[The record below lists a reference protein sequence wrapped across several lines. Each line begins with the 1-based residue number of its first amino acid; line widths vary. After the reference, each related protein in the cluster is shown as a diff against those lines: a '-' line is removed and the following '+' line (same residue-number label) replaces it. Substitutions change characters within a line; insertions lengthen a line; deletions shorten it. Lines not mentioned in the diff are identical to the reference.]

1 MEETILRFRYNIY
14 RESKLKARLC
24 QIGICIG
31 VIAVIFATA
40 WWIIKT
46 DGVDVINNVIAS
58 FVGVAALFVVAQLV
72 VWILHHNEDKNKV
85 SYRNQDMWA
94 QYGKRY
100 REIFA
105 MNNSQFVVYCE
116 PLFYAKDAQK
126 IVVKDDPKNFFQLD
140 PYIKMHCTTLLE
152 AHAMSNKLD
161 SVTVRL
167 TDFEAPTE
175 ANGQVATIYSGRSS
189 YLAHLLTNRALDY
202 FIEGDLSVRKLY
214 ENDKTLRPLHR
225 AMLSNHF
232 GVNALVFLKKGED
245 KDGYLLLPHR
255 KGNAT
260 VAKNSLTASIATRL
274 EMPGDTFPKE
284 YEDHMT
290 RAYIEEGCIR
300 DNIAKSIW
308 VSQAWLDKKEKEFA
322 AKNERFMDIH
332 FLGLSR
338 DIYEGGKPTLFYV
351 VYLDATHKEYETERA
366 EFIRTK
372 KEKNQKKSKEVSYYR
387 LLEPTHSI
395 DEVEKVHIAEWSS
408 VNMQAIKDCK
418 TGMPIEPEKTIHDIR
433 LDKALLTFTDEQE
446 KCYKA
451 PFEQNLISN
460 FLFYRNSRLEEKGE
474 K

>member
-255 KGNAT
+255 KDNAT

-290 RAYIEEGCIR
+290 RAYIEKGCIR

-322 AKNERFMDIH
+322 AKNERFMDIY

-351 VYLDATHKEYETERA
+351 VHLDATHKEYETERA

-372 KEKNQKKSKEVSYYR
+372 KEKNQKKRKEVSYYR

>member
-255 KGNAT
+255 KDNAT

-308 VSQAWLDKKEKEFA
+308 VSQAWLDKKEKEFV

-351 VYLDATHKEYETERA
+351 VHLDATHKEYETERA
-366 EFIRTK
+366 EFIRIK
-372 KEKNQKKSKEVSYYR
+372 KEKNQKKRKEVSYYR

>member
-255 KGNAT
+255 KDNAT

-308 VSQAWLDKKEKEFA
+308 VSQAWLDKKENEFA

-366 EFIRTK
+366 EFIRIK
-372 KEKNQKKSKEVSYYR
+372 KEKNQKKRKEVSYYR

>member
-31 VIAVIFATA
+31 VIAVILSTA
-40 WWIIKT
+40 WWVKKT
-46 DGVDVINNVIAS
+46 GGGDVINNVIAS
-58 FVGVAALFVVAQLV
+58 FVGVAALFVLAQLV

-94 QYGKRY
+94 QYGTRY

-116 PLFYAKDAQK
+116 PLFYAKDAKK
-126 IVVKDDPKNFFQLD
+126 IVVKDDPKDFFQLD
-140 PYIKMHCTTLLE
+140 PYIKMHCSTLLE

-214 ENDKTLRPLHR
+214 ENDKTLRPLRR

-322 AKNERFMDIH
+322 AKNERFMDIK

-351 VYLDATHKEYETERA
+351 VHLDATHKEYETERA

-372 KEKNQKKSKEVSYYR
+372 KEKNQKKRKEASYYR

-408 VNMQAIKDCK
+408 VKMQAIKDCK
-418 TGMPIEPEKTIHDIR
+418 TGKPIEPEKTIHDIR

-446 KCYKA
+446 KYYKA

-460 FLFYRNSRLEEKGE
+460 FLFYKNSRLEEKGE

>member
-31 VIAVIFATA
+31 VIVVIFATA
-40 WWIIKT
+40 WWVKET
-46 DGVDVINNVIAS
+46 GGGDVINNVIAS
-58 FVGVAALFVVAQLV
+58 FVGVAALFVLAQLV
-72 VWILHHNEDKNKV
+72 VWLLHHNEDKNKV

-94 QYGKRY
+94 QYGTRY

-105 MNNSQFVVYCE
+105 MNKSRFVVYCE
-116 PLFYAKDAQK
+116 PLFYAKDAKK
-126 IVVKDDPKNFFQLD
+126 IAVKDEPKDFFQLD
-140 PYIKMHCTTLLE
+140 PYIKMHCSTLLE

-175 ANGQVATIYSGRSS
+175 ANGYVATICSGRSS

-214 ENDKTLRPLHR
+214 ENDKTLRPLRR

-290 RAYIEEGCIR
+290 PEYIEEGCIR

-351 VYLDATHKEYETERA
+351 VHLDATHEEYETERA

-372 KEKNQKKSKEVSYYR
+372 EEKEKKERKEASYYR
-387 LLEPTHSI
+387 LLVPTHSI

-418 TGMPIEPEKTIHDIR
+418 TGKPIEPEKTIHDIR
-433 LDKALLTFTDEQE
+433 LDKALLTFKDEQE
-446 KCYKA
+446 KNFKA

-460 FLFYRNSRLEEKGE
+460 FLFYRNSGLEEKGE

>member
-255 KGNAT
+255 KDNAT

-290 RAYIEEGCIR
+290 RAYIEKGCIR

-308 VSQAWLDKKEKEFA
+308 VSQAWQD
-322 AKNERFMDIH
+322 
-332 FLGLSR
+332 
-338 DIYEGGKPTLFYV
+338 
-351 VYLDATHKEYETERA
+351 
-366 EFIRTK
+366 
-372 KEKNQKKSKEVSYYR
+372 
-387 LLEPTHSI
+387 
-395 DEVEKVHIAEWSS
+395 
-408 VNMQAIKDCK
+408 
-418 TGMPIEPEKTIHDIR
+418 
-433 LDKALLTFTDEQE
+433 
-446 KCYKA
+446 
-451 PFEQNLISN
+451 
-460 FLFYRNSRLEEKGE
+460 
-474 K
+474 